1 MVVVIGTGTG
11 EIAKV
16 GIKVV
21 GGDGMILRRIM
32 KKNIMEIKSI
42 TIHFQSISISPSIT
56 DISVCEVHVNI
67 ITLKP
72 L

>member
-1 MVVVIGTGTG
+1 MIGTGAG

-21 GGDGMILRRIM
+21 GGDGMILERIM
-32 KKNIMEIKSI
+32 EKNIMEIKSI
-42 TIHFQSISISPSIT
+42 TIHFQSISISPSIV
-56 DISVCEVHVNI
+56 DISVRGVHVNI